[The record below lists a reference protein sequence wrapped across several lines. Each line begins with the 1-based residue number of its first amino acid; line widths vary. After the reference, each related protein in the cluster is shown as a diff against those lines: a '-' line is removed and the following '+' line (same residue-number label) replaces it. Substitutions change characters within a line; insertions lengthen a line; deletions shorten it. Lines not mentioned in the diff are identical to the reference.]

1 MSRVRNFVEPFALT
15 VPKVPEM
22 IKLDPEMADVHGG
35 VSITDANKVDGLL
48 VLMLAYL
55 GQAVNQTLTLYVNGT
70 KGPHTTIAEGK
81 ENVDTPLRLPAGLLQ
96 KGLNRIK
103 IHIERTSGNGEF
115 TPELVLYHRTSPP
128 GDLPPVLNLT
138 VSHKVIN
145 QAEADKFKVTVT
157 YANVQWYDLI
167 FVSCNGVHH
176 IYQLTPSVVSPLPP
190 VPKSVVID
198 IPKDKLIEGGNDKTF
213 EIKYRVVDYLT
224 NPSGPPTWSDAV
236 FVEVDLDKISQE
248 PPTLVN
254 AVSPIDVLASEGG
267 VKVRAEFKAALANDK
282 ATLKIVDGLP
292 GSSFPQVAFN
302 TNQRANFTFSVA
314 FLLAH
319 QGKTIQVSWVLI
331 RDGVPS
337 GESPPLEV
345 VIDKIAVDDPRLPTP
360 NIAGEMGQQLNVP
373 ELPNDARVL
382 TEKIPLM
389 QQTHPVWVDFEGVDA
404 DGNPVTKEVS
414 TGGPSELADRISL
427 LAQVEWLKNLKDGS
441 PLRVVCAVNL
451 DGVMDKTKA
460 VPLRVRSYTIRA
472 AEDLLA
478 PKIRQAQDN
487 SLDPFAAKDAL
498 TALVF
503 DPSIQLDDVIQ
514 VRWLAAPGTPADGS
528 YTSPPHLV
536 KVLGTQEIA
545 LDNKVLAY
553 SFGGNVTVDYS
564 KTTGSATRDSLPLIL
579 SVQDIADGDP
589 RLPTPTIDRV
599 TGDELNPADLL
610 PTDHTRTTAWPL
622 IAVGQR
628 VDLTYRE
635 IKSDGSAGIIEQAY
649 KGKEVTTEDLGGLK
663 HPVPVAKLASLA
675 DRSTLKLEVQVNF
688 DGNESGRKVAF
699 PTRAYNVSKGFDDLT
714 TFTDYDWNNWE
725 LRHGGRPFIQ
735 FNDGEYFL
743 VSAQDS
749 NQYYSIQLSKSFNE
763 IPGRQ
768 LFELSF
774 NYRSIHNVSFE
785 FSHNEL
791 NGPVVS
797 LPRGSNWQ
805 YHKAIF
811 SMPKPLRLL
820 YLYAATT
827 NGNFDIDNIRLRQV
841 NN

>member
-236 FVEVDLDKISQE
+236 FVEVDLDKISLV

-254 AVSPIDVLASEGG
+254 TTSPIDVLASEGG
-267 VKVRAEFKAALANDK
+267 VRVRAEFKAALANDK

-382 TEKIPLM
+382 SEKIPLM
-389 QQTHPVWVDFEGVDA
+389 QQTHPVWVDLEGVDA

-451 DGVMDKTKA
+451 DGVKDKTKA
-460 VPLRVRSYTIRA
+460 VPLRVRTYTVSVAKPLKIDPSEMLLDGLNYYMSPQSTYQPDWTRTSYKSPQSHATRLPVDGTPPFTFTSHNVHIATVNFTTGEVYSVSNGSTVIEVRDAAGRTAQYPVKCSNVYELFADSRALTWSAAHAALRDLNLEPVPFTRTDTQIFNPPISFQFQSSFLGQVSPNFYGTIA
-472 AEDLLA
+472 VND
-478 PKIRQAQDN
+478 QAQISFLRSNGNAVPPAPVDHRH
-487 SLDPFAAKDAL
+487 SGLTIGLTSVSGTYPFVGRRRK
-498 TALVF
+498 
-503 DPSIQLDDVIQ
+503 
-514 VRWLAAPGTPADGS
+514 
-528 YTSPPHLV
+528 
-536 KVLGTQEIA
+536 
-545 LDNKVLAY
+545 
-553 SFGGNVTVDYS
+553 
-564 KTTGSATRDSLPLIL
+564 LPL
-579 SVQDIADGDP
+579 
-589 RLPTPTIDRV
+589 LP
-599 TGDELNPADLL
+599 DE
-610 PTDHTRTTAWPL
+610 
-622 IAVGQR
+622 
-628 VDLTYRE
+628 
-635 IKSDGSAGIIEQAY
+635 
-649 KGKEVTTEDLGGLK
+649 
-663 HPVPVAKLASLA
+663 
-675 DRSTLKLEVQVNF
+675 
-688 DGNESGRKVAF
+688 
-699 PTRAYNVSKGFDDLT
+699 
-714 TFTDYDWNNWE
+714 
-725 LRHGGRPFIQ
+725 
-735 FNDGEYFL
+735 
-743 VSAQDS
+743 
-749 NQYYSIQLSKSFNE
+749 
-763 IPGRQ
+763 
-768 LFELSF
+768 
-774 NYRSIHNVSFE
+774 
-785 FSHNEL
+785 
-791 NGPVVS
+791 
-797 LPRGSNWQ
+797 
-805 YHKAIF
+805 
-811 SMPKPLRLL
+811 
-820 YLYAATT
+820 
-827 NGNFDIDNIRLRQV
+827 
-841 NN
+841 